1 MSAESRFLLD
11 ARRREIFNA
20 LLAEDGIAP
29 QAGRQRAPGGDPE
42 EVPLSFAQERLWF
55 LDRFQPGLSTYNI
68 PGNFRIGSRMN
79 VAALRESVN
88 EIVRR
93 HESLRTTFRLGQSG
107 PVQVIAPALRIDVPE
122 IDLRALPAEER
133 EAEVRRL
140 ATAEFE
146 RPFDLAK
153 GPLLRVTV
161 VHVEDERHEIL
172 LTVHHI
178 VSDGPSMELFF
189 SELWTLYGALCEG
202 RQASLPPLRAQFR
215 DFARWQRSR
224 LQGNELVRQS
234 EYWRGQLAHAP
245 TFLPLPADH
254 PRPPVQ
260 TYRGALQ
267 HFALDPAVSD
277 ALVALGQREGA
288 TPFMTF
294 LTVFKILLFR
304 YANQSHVVVGT
315 PVANREGEYEPLIGF
330 FVNTL
335 VLATDLGGDPTFVEA
350 LQRVRTTALG
360 AYGHPDLPFEQ
371 LVDELQPQRNLGH
384 NPLFQVMFTLHRTAS
399 AMVTPES
406 DVALPEFVTAKFD
419 LQVML
424 LQGTDRIAGALEYNT
439 DLFDH
444 ETAARMIR
452 HFANLAA
459 SVAANPDARISRLAL
474 LSREERDA
482 LTGGNGENGGEAA
495 ALLNVHERV
504 AMQAARTPDAIAAV
518 FEGQSLTYRELDRRA
533 NQLARHL
540 IASGVRAE
548 TPVGIHLDRSLD
560 LVIAVLAVMRS
571 GGAQLPL
578 DRSYP
583 EQRIAFM
590 IENAGAP
597 VIITERFLQ
606 DAAIAA
612 LPDDDPRVPVSPEQA
627 AYIIYTSG
635 STGQPKGIAVQ
646 HAVMANLIEWQI
658 GASSHPAGTTMQF
671 APLSFD
677 VAQQEMFS
685 TWSAGGRLVVASEE
699 DRRDPARL
707 LRLIER
713 EEVVRLFLPFIA
725 LQHLSLATSALPAS
739 LREVVAAGEQLV
751 VTPQVRQLFLSSPHC
766 RLRNQYGP
774 SETHI
779 VTDHA
784 LDADP
789 ATWPL
794 LPPIGRA
801 IAGSR
806 LYNLD
811 EHLEPVPVGVV
822 GELYAGGVAVARG
835 YVGRPRATAERFLPD
850 PFGAPG
856 SRMYRTGDVARLQA
870 NGDIDFLG
878 RRDAQVKVRGYRV
891 EPGEI
896 ETLLCRHAAVA
907 EAAVVVRGEGEERRL
922 VAFYV
927 PAGTVTYDEL
937 RAHVQRELPDYMIPA
952 AFVPLPSLP
961 TTPSG
966 KVDRQALPDAEVRRA
981 DFARAARAPRTEV
994 ERELASVFAQV
1005 LKIDSVGVDDNFFDL
1020 GGHSLSA
1027 TQVISRVRD
1036 LFEVD
1041 LPVLRLFESPTVEAL
1056 VPAVAVELA
1065 EQLDPNVVA
1074 ELLAEVEAT
1083 PARSLQPSS
1092 I

>member
-1 MSAESRFLLD
+1 MSSKSRFLLG

-20 LLAEDGIAP
+20 LLAEDGITP
-29 QAGRQRAPGGDPE
+29 QAERQRVPGSDTE

-55 LDRFQPGLSTYNI
+55 LDQFQPGLSTYNI
-68 PGNFRIGSRMN
+68 PGNFRIASRMN

-107 PVQVIAPALRIDVPE
+107 PVQVIVPALWIDVPE
-122 IDLRALPAEER
+122 IELRALPAEER
-133 EAEVRRL
+133 EAEVRKL
-140 ATAEFE
+140 ATVEFE
-146 RPFDLAK
+146 RPFDLAN
-153 GPLLRVTV
+153 GPLLRMTV

-178 VSDGPSMELFF
+178 VSDGPSMDLFF
-189 SELWTLYGALCEG
+189 SKLWTLYGALCEG
-202 RQASLPPLRAQFR
+202 RHVSLPPLRAQFR
-215 DFARWQRSR
+215 DFAQWQRSR
-224 LQGNELVRQS
+224 LQGNELARQS

-260 TYRGALQ
+260 TYRGAHQ
-267 HFALDPAVSD
+267 HFALDPSVSE

-294 LTVFKILLFR
+294 LTIFKILLSR
-304 YANQSHVVVGT
+304 YTNQSHVVVGT
-315 PVANREGEYEPLIGF
+315 PVANREGEYESLIGF

-335 VLATDLGGDPTFVEA
+335 VLATDLSGDPTFVEA

-360 AYGHPDLPFEQ
+360 AYAHPDLPFEQ

-384 NPLFQVMFTLHRTAS
+384 NPLFQVMFTLHKTAT
-399 AMVTPES
+399 ALATPES
-406 DVALPEFVTAKFD
+406 NVAMPEIVTAKFD

-424 LQGTDRIAGALEYNT
+424 LQAPDCIAGALEYNT

-444 ETAARMIR
+444 ETAVRMIR
-452 HFANLAA
+452 HFTNLAA
-459 SVAANPDARISRLAL
+459 SIAANPDARISRLAL

-482 LTGGNGENGGEAA
+482 LVNQGGGGAA

-504 AMQAARTPDAIAAV
+504 AMQAARTPNTVAAV
-518 FEGQSLTYRELDRRA
+518 FEGQTLSYRELDRRA

-560 LVIAVLAVMRS
+560 LLIAVLAVMRS

-583 EQRIAFM
+583 EQRIAYM

-597 VIITERFLQ
+597 VIITESFLQ

-612 LPDDDPRVPVSPEQA
+612 LPDDDPCVPVSPEQT

-646 HAVMANLIEWQI
+646 HAVLANLIEWQI
-658 GASSHPAGTTMQF
+658 GASSHPTGTTMQF

-707 LRLIER
+707 LRLIEC

-725 LQHLSLATSALPAS
+725 LQHLSLAASALPAS

-751 VTPQVRQLFLSSPHC
+751 VTPQIRQLFLSSPHS

-779 VTDHA
+779 VSDHV
-784 LDADP
+784 LDVDP

-811 EHLEPVPVGVV
+811 DHLEPVPVGVV

-850 PFGAPG
+850 PFGAAG
-856 SRMYRTGDVARLQA
+856 SRMYRTGDIARLRA

-896 ETLLCRHAAVA
+896 ETLLCRHPAVA

-927 PAGTVTYDEL
+927 PAGTVTHDEL
-937 RAHVQRELPDYMIPA
+937 RAHVQRQLPDYMIPA

-994 ERELASVFAQV
+994 ERELASIFAQV
-1005 LKIDSVGVDDNFFDL
+1005 LKIDSVGIDDNFFDL

-1036 LFEVD
+1036 LFDVD
-1041 LPVLRLFESPTVEAL
+1041 LPVLRLFESPTVQEL
-1056 VPAVAVELA
+1056 VPAVAVELV
-1065 EQLDPNVVA
+1065 EQLNPDVVA
-1074 ELLAEVEAT
+1074 ELLAEVEVT
-1083 PARSLQPSS
+1083 PVRALQQSS